1 MPNRILREGFRDS
14 ESISALSDGAESLYV
29 RLLLSVDDFG
39 RFDARPGYIKSQCY
53 PTREVSLKEVSKRLT
68 ELAKTMDVN
77 GEPLVTLYIVNGR
90 PYLVMHKF
98 GQRLR
103 AMRSKWPAPPETP
116 TMPPESGPADLP
128 ELPDGPPAAVARG
141 PSSSQ
146 QPGPPAPD
154 PVPDPVLPPKAY
166 ARAIAAKAVDYL
178 NAKAGTKY
186 RHTDGTLRLPIAR
199 VIEGAT
205 EADLLAVIDH
215 KVAQAAKGDFDRKY
229 LRPETLFNATK
240 FASYIGQ
247 LAPASPLAHQQP
259 AKVTVRAWADDPAK
273 QLTLCELQH
282 NGDEAPELIASRI
295 AGQYTKMID
304 ARGLLNISVFVP
316 GMERAAV
323 FSIDELRE
331 EA

>member
-14 ESISALSDGAESLYV
+14 ESISALSDGAETLYV

-39 RFDARPGYIKSQCY
+39 RFDARPSYIKSQCY
-53 PTREVSLKEVSKRLT
+53 PTKEVSLKEVSRRLA
-68 ELAKTMDVN
+68 ELAKTKDVN
-77 GEPLVTLYIVNGR
+77 GEPLVTLYLVTGR

-116 TMPPESGPADLP
+116 TIPESGQPAAPP
-128 ELPDGPPAAVARG
+128 ELPDGPPAASSG
-141 PSSSQ
+141 PSPSQ
-146 QPGPPAPD
+146 QPEPPA
-154 PVPDPVLPPKAY
+154 PDPVLPPKAR

-178 NAKAGTKY
+178 NARAGTKY

-205 EADLLAVIDH
+205 EADLIAVIDH

-247 LAPASPLAHQQP
+247 LAPATPSSHQQP

-273 QLTLCELQH
+273 QLTLCELQR
-282 NGDEAPELIASRI
+282 NGDEPPESIAKRI
-295 AGQYTKMID
+295 VGQYTKMINS
-304 ARGLLNISVFVP
+304 RGLLNISVFVP
-316 GMERAAV
+316 GMERAVV
-323 FSIDELRE
+323 FSIDELRGE
-331 EA
+331 

>member
-53 PTREVSLKEVSKRLT
+53 PTREVALKEVSRRLA
-68 ELAKTMDVN
+68 ELAKTRDVN
-77 GEPLVTLYIVNGR
+77 GETLVTLYTVNGR
-90 PYLVMHKF
+90 PYLVMHKTNN
-98 GQRLR
+98 RLR
-103 AMRSKWPAPPETP
+103 AMRSKWPAPPEKPATIQSS
-116 TMPPESGPADLP
+116 SGPAAP
-128 ELPDGPPAAVARG
+128 ELPDDPPAAVARG

-146 QPGPPAPD
+146 QPGPPAPV
-154 PVPDPVLPPKAY
+154 PAPDPVLPPKAY

-240 FASYIGQ
+240 FASYVGQ
-247 LAPASPLAHQQP
+247 LAQALPLSHQQP

-273 QLTLCELQH
+273 QLTLCELPR
-282 NGDEAPELIASRI
+282 NGDEPPESIAKRI
-295 AGQYTKMID
+295 AGQYTKMIGS
-304 ARGLLNISVFVP
+304 RGLLNISVFVP

-323 FSIDELRE
+323 FSIAELSV
-331 EA
+331 